1 MRSDGPLAHAVAEFA
16 SLDRVLLASDYDGCV
31 APIVSRP
38 EDAAP
43 NPRSVRALAEAAR
56 LPGVE
61 VALVSGRAR
70 ADLASLS
77 GLGDPVILVGS
88 HGAEFDTGFADPV
101 TADKQALLDRV
112 VADFQAL
119 SVRFPGTSVETKP
132 ASATLHVRNASSSDA
147 DAALALAAEGP
158 GSWDGVHVTY
168 GKAVIELA
176 VIETSKGHALD
187 RLRERAGAQA
197 VLYLGDDITDEK
209 AFAHL
214 TLPGDISIKVGDG
227 ATAARYRVPGTD
239 DVADVLDAV
248 VARRQNR

>member
-1 MRSDGPLAHAVAEFA
+1 MTGAGALGHAIAEFA
-16 SLDRVLLASDYDGCV
+16 SWDRVLVASDYDGCV

-43 NPRSVRALAEAAR
+43 NPRSVAALAAAAA
-56 LPGVE
+56 LPGVQA
-61 VALVSGRAR
+61 ALVSGRAR
-70 ADLASLS
+70 ADLAALS

-101 TADKQALLDRV
+101 TADKRDLLDRV
-112 VADFQAL
+112 IAEFQAL
-119 SVRFPGTSVETKP
+119 SSRFPGTSVETKP
-132 ASATLHVRNASSSDA
+132 ASTTLHVRNASSSDA
-147 DAALALAAEGP
+147 HTALALATEGP

-176 VIETSKGHALD
+176 VIETSKGRALD
-187 RLRERAGAQA
+187 RLRTLTDAQA

-214 TLPGDISIKVGDG
+214 TLPGDVSVKVGDG
-227 ATAARYRVPGTD
+227 ATSARYRVAGPD
-239 DVADVLDAV
+239 DVADVLEEV
-248 VARRQNR
+248 VASRS